1 MTTETNIRQILAT
14 APSTYNLLS
23 SAHAL
28 FTAIEHQAALFD
40 SLIYKEFT
48 PDACEK
54 LRNCTEAAADLAYR
68 ARSIVTV
75 AAVLS
80 DLHQITTPPTPAVE
94 DKEAEEEELP
104 I

>member
-1 MTTETNIRQILAT
+1 MNTETNIKKILAT

-28 FTAIEHQAALFD
+28 FSAIEHQAAIFD

-48 PDACEK
+48 PANCEK
-54 LRNCTEAAADLAYR
+54 LRNCTEIAADLAFR
-68 ARSIVTV
+68 ARSIVTT
-75 AAVLS
+75 AALLS
-80 DLHQITTPPTPAVE
+80 DLHQITTPPTPAEE
-94 DKEAEEEELP
+94 DAAAEEELP

>member
-1 MTTETNIRQILAT
+1 MNTETNIQSILAT

-28 FTAIEHQAALFD
+28 FTAIEHQATIFD

-48 PDACEK
+48 PDVCEK
-54 LRNCTEAAADLAYR
+54 LRNCTEAAADLAFR
-68 ARSIVTV
+68 ARAIVTA

-94 DKEAEEEELP
+94 DAAAEEELP

>member
-1 MTTETNIRQILAT
+1 MNTETNIKSILAT

-28 FTAIEHQAALFD
+28 FTAIEHQAAIFE
-40 SLIYKEFT
+40 SFIYKEFT

-54 LRNCTEAAADLAYR
+54 LRNCTEVAADLAFR
-68 ARSIVTV
+68 ARAIVTA

-94 DKEAEEEELP
+94 DAAAEEELP